1 MKSALATQQ
10 SVSVRGKKIGSYI
23 APYLYILPS
32 MIILTLFVFI
42 PFGNTINLSTAITNA
57 NGVIVERVGLQNYIE
72 SFSTIDFQQ
81 ILGVTFNFALIVV
94 AGSILIGLVTG
105 IIANEKFFGRGVF
118 RTIYAM
124 PLAVSSAAIS
134 VIFLFIMHPTFGIL
148 NYLLQT
154 DIKWL
159 RSVKYALGSVS
170 FVTIWMNTGLN
181 FIFVIAALQS
191 VDHSLYEAASIEGA
205 GFFRKHW
212 HVTFPCISPTL
223 FFLLVIN
230 IINSFQ
236 AYAQINLLTQGGP
249 GKYTTNIVYNIYLE
263 AFRYSRFYMAA
274 TQSVILFVLIFILT
288 LIQFKLEKKV
298 TY

>member
-1 MKSALATQQ
+1 MNTAPAARRAAAFSIKNMW
-10 SVSVRGKKIGSYI
+10 SYA
-23 APYLYILPS
+23 APYLYILPA
-32 MIILTLFVFI
+32 MAIMTLFVFI

-57 NGVIVERVGLQNYIE
+57 NGIIVSRVGLQNYFD
-72 SFSTIDFQQ
+72 SFASSDFQQ
-81 ILGVTFNFALIVV
+81 IIGVTFQFALIVV
-94 AGSILIGLVTG
+94 VGSIFMGLVTG
-105 IIANEKFFGRGVF
+105 IIANERFFGRSVF

-148 NYLLQT
+148 NYLLQSN
-154 DIKWL
+154 IKWL
-159 RSVKYALGSVS
+159 RSVRYALGSVS
-170 FVTIWMNTGLN
+170 FVTIWMNVGLN
-181 FIFVIAALQS
+181 FIFVIAALQN
-191 VDHSLYEAASIEGA
+191 VDNSLYEAASIEGA

-212 HVTFPCISPTL
+212 HVTFPSISPTL
-223 FFLLVIN
+223 FFLLIIN
-230 IINSFQ
+230 IINNFQ

>member
-1 MKSALATQQ
+1 MKSAPAAQQ
-10 SVSVRGKKIGSYI
+10 GIKPRGFWASIT
-23 APYLYILPS
+23 PYLYILPA
-32 MIILTLFVFI
+32 MVIMTLFVFI
-42 PFGNTINLSTAITNA
+42 PFGNTINLSTAVTDA
-57 NGVIVERVGLQNYIE
+57 NGAVVERVGLQNYVDAFK
-72 SFSTIDFQQ
+72 SPDFQQ
-81 ILGVTFNFALIVV
+81 ILGVTFQFALATVL
-94 AGSILIGLVTG
+94 GSILIGLITG
-105 IIANEKFFGRGVF
+105 IIANEQFVGRGFF
-118 RTIYAM
+118 RTVYAM

-134 VIFLFIMHPTFGIL
+134 VVFLFIMHPTFGIL
-148 NYLLQT
+148 NYLLQA

-170 FVTIWMNTGLN
+170 FVTVWMNTGLN

-191 VDHSLYEAASIEGA
+191 VDNSLYEAASIEGA

-212 HVTFPCISPTL
+212 NVTLPCISPTL
-223 FFLLVIN
+223 FFLLIVN

-249 GKYTTNIVYNIYLE
+249 GKFTTNIVYNIYLE

-274 TQSVILFVLIFILT
+274 TQSVILFILIFLLT